1 MRRLAIVLSFFLAAR
16 PIGAE
21 SPAFADEVTRWL
33 VGTYDTRD
41 QAARDAEVPALR
53 LLIVAVPKSRLSF
66 GAPVF
71 YLEEAPVAKPDRPSR
86 QRFLRVETD
95 ADGAIVLRTF
105 DLKDGSA
112 AAGKWRM
119 PADLALFGR
128 NDVRERTACAVTLK
142 KIRDHYEGT
151 AASVECVPAL
161 LGLTR
166 ATSEI
171 RVFSDRVETWDRGFG
186 AKSVQLYGSTLGPYS
201 WKKRSAVAP
210 GELPAAV
217 LEPDR

>member
-1 MRRLAIVLSFFLAAR
+1 MRRPVLVLSLLLAAR

-21 SPAFADEVTRWL
+21 SPASPDEVAMWL
-33 VGTYDTRD
+33 AGTYDTRE
-41 QAARDAEVPALR
+41 QAGRDAEVPALR

-66 GAPVF
+66 GAPVL
-71 YLEEAPVAKPDRPSR
+71 YLEEAPVAKPDRPSL
-86 QRFLRVETD
+86 QRFFRIETD
-95 ADGAIVLRTF
+95 AEGAIVLRRF

-128 NDVRERTACAVTLK
+128 NDVRERSACAVTLR
-142 KIRDHYEGT
+142 KIGDHYEGT
-151 AASVECVPAL
+151 AASVECVPAF
-161 LGLTR
+161 LGVTR
-166 ATSEI
+166 ASSEI

-186 AKSVQLYGSTLGPYS
+186 AKNVQLYGPVLGPYL

-210 GELPAAV
+210 EELPTV
-217 LEPDR
+217 VPEPDR

>member
-1 MRRLAIVLSFFLAAR
+1 VVRPGVVLFLLLAAR

-21 SPAFADEVTRWL
+21 SPASSDEVSRWL

-53 LLIVAVPKSRLSF
+53 MLIVAVPNSRLSF
-66 GAPVF
+66 GAPVL
-71 YLEEAPVAKPDRPSR
+71 YLEEASFAKPDRPSL

-95 ADGAIVLRTF
+95 AEGAIVLRTF

-142 KIRDHYEGT
+142 KTGDHYEGS
-151 AASVECVPAL
+151 AAAVECVPAF
-161 LGLTR
+161 LGVKR

-186 AKSVQLYGSTLGPYS
+186 AKNAQVYGPVLGPYL
-201 WKKRSAVAP
+201 WKKRS
-210 GELPAAV
+210 
-217 LEPDR
+217 LEPDK

>member
-1 MRRLAIVLSFFLAAR
+1 MRPGVVLSLLLAAR

-21 SPAFADEVTRWL
+21 SPASPDELARWL

-53 LLIVAVPKSRLSF
+53 MLIVAVPKSRLSF
-66 GAPVF
+66 GAPVL

-95 ADGAIVLRTF
+95 ADEAIVLRKF

-112 AAGKWRM
+112 AAGKWRT

-142 KIRDHYEGT
+142 KIGDHYEGA

-161 LGLTR
+161 LGVTR

-186 AKSVQLYGSTLGPYS
+186 PKNVQLYGPILGPYL

-210 GELPAAV
+210 EELPTAV